1 MAHPQGMG
9 RTILTDQGWLN
20 SATGFCAPP
29 GRQDEA
35 RDRAEEF
42 ICCRRVLFKSNSAMA
57 CCVYKLTYKAK
68 WGQTRS
74 YIGYAGRAHWRK
86 VWHWRR
92 KWKGRGKGE
101 WKGKGKRQRAI

>member
-9 RTILTDQGWLN
+9 RIILTDQGWLN

-29 GRQDEA
+29 GRPGTGERA
-35 RDRAEEF
+35 RATAAGP
-42 ICCRRVLFKSNSAMA
+42 CKPLF
-57 CCVYKLTYKAK
+57 
-68 WGQTRS
+68 
-74 YIGYAGRAHWRK
+74 GYAGRAHWRK
-86 VWHWRR
+86 VWHWKR